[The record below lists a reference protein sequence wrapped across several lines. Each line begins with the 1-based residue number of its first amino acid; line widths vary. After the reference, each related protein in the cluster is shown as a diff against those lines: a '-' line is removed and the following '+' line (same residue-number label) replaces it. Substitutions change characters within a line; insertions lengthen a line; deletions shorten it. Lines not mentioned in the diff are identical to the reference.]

1 MRQSVARGVFGGC
14 WRRAAPELPAH
25 QSLAAGGYLG
35 GVPWGGYL
43 GGVPAGGHLLL
54 THGREERGWR
64 PISILVPS
72 LLIDG
77 ARGSTEHTPAVSLHF
92 VKHPVTMTDGASLGC
107 CCCVCL
113 SRIFAVLAAQS
124 RGKDKCSCVETLT
137 RAP

>member
-1 MRQSVARGVFGGC
+1 MQQSVARGVFGGC
-14 WRRAAPELPAH
+14 LRRAAPKLPSH
-25 QSLAAGGYLG
+25 QSLAAGGYLS
-35 GVPWGGYL
+35 GYL
-43 GGVPAGGHLLL
+43 GGGVPAGGYLLL
-54 THGREERGWR
+54 THGWEEQGWR

-77 ARGSTEHTPAVSLHF
+77 ARGSTEPAPAVSLHF
-92 VKHPVTMTDGASLGC
+92 VKHSVTMTDGASLGC

>member
-1 MRQSVARGVFGGC
+1 M
-14 WRRAAPELPAH
+14 AAGEELPPSCLPIRAW
-25 QSLAAGGYLG
+25 LLG
-35 GVPWGGYL
+35 GTLGGYL

-107 CCCVCL
+107 RCCVCL

>member
-1 MRQSVARGVFGGC
+1 MAGAAVGGEGCVWWLLEKSCPRAACPSEPGC
-14 WRRAAPELPAH
+14 W
-25 QSLAAGGYLG
+25 
-35 GVPWGGYL
+35 GVPWGGTL
-43 GGVPAGGHLLL
+43 GGYLLL